1 MLPVNL
7 LKGVYIMAVTCTNV
21 TLEVNTVKVLAAD
34 AAKETNANKAEAF
47 TFTPTKAG
55 RKILI
60 LVTETSN
67 AGAITCSLG
76 AGSEFWAS
84 DAQTFNAVENKTSAF
99 QIEDVA
105 RFLTSSDTI
114 VLTLTPATGKKLLTD
129 HAATVQIL
137 ELV

>member
-34 AAKETNANKAEAF
+34 AATETNANKAEAF

-60 LVTETSN
+60 LVTVAAANGTVV
-67 AGAITCSLG
+67 CSLG

-137 ELV
+137 ERV

>member
-34 AAKETNANKAEAF
+34 AATETNANKAEAF

-60 LVTETSN
+60 LVTVAAANGTVV
-67 AGAITCSLG
+67 CSLG

>member
-1 MLPVNL
+1 
-7 LKGVYIMAVTCTNV
+7 MAVSCNNV

-34 AAKETNANKAEAF
+34 AATETTASKAQDF

-60 LVTETSN
+60 LVTEAGN

-84 DAQTFNAVENKTSAF
+84 DAQTFTAATNSISAF

-105 RFLTSSDTI
+105 RFLTSSGTI
-114 VLTLTPATGKKLLTD
+114 VLTLTPTTNKKLASE
-129 HAATVQIL
+129 HAATVQVI

>member
-1 MLPVNL
+1 
-7 LKGVYIMAVTCTNV
+7 MAVTCKNV

-34 AAKETNANKAEAF
+34 AATETTANKAEAF

-60 LVTETSN
+60 LVTVANTH
-67 AGAITCSLG
+67 GTVVCSLG

-84 DAQTFNAVENKTSAF
+84 DAQTFNAVQNKTSAF

-114 VLTLTPATGKKLLTD
+114 VLTLTPATDKKLLTD
-129 HAATVQIL
+129 HAATVQVI

>member
-1 MLPVNL
+1 
-7 LKGVYIMAVTCTNV
+7 MAVSCNNV

-34 AAKETNANKAEAF
+34 AATESNAKKAEAF
-47 TFTPTKAG
+47 TITPTKAG

-60 LVTETSN
+60 LVTLPN
-67 AGAITCSLG
+67 AGDLLLFR

-84 DAQTFNAVENKTSAF
+84 DAQTNAVQKDSAF

-114 VLTLTPATGKKLLTD
+114 VLTLTPADGKRLATD
-129 HAATVQIL
+129 HAATVQVI

>member
-7 LKGVYIMAVTCTNV
+7 LKGVYIMAVSCTNV

-34 AAKETNANKAEAF
+34 AATETNANKAEAF

-60 LVTETSN
+60 LVTVAAANGTVV
-67 AGAITCSLG
+67 CSLG

-114 VLTLTPATGKKLLTD
+114 VLTLTPADGKKLKTD
-129 HAATVQIL
+129 HAATVQVI

>member
-1 MLPVNL
+1 
-7 LKGVYIMAVTCTNV
+7 MAVSCNNV

-34 AAKETNANKAEAF
+34 AATSTEASAPEAF
-47 TFTPTKAG
+47 TITPTKAG

-60 LVTETSN
+60 LVTVADAHGTVV
-67 AGAITCSLG
+67 CSLG

-84 DAQTFNAVENKTSAF
+84 DAQTFNAVQNKTSAF

-114 VLTLTPATGKKLLTD
+114 VLTLTPANGKRLATD
-129 HAATVQIL
+129 HAATVQVI

>member
-1 MLPVNL
+1 
-7 LKGVYIMAVTCTNV
+7 MAVSCNNV

-34 AAKETNANKAEAF
+34 AATESNANKAEAF
-47 TFTPTKAG
+47 TITPTKAG

-67 AGAITCSLG
+67 AGDITCSLG

-84 DAQTFNAVENKTSAF
+84 DAQTFTAATNKTSAF

-105 RFLTSSDTI
+105 RFLTSSGTI
-114 VLTLTPATGKKLLTD
+114 VLTLTPANGKRLATD
-129 HAATVQIL
+129 HAATVQVI

>member
-1 MLPVNL
+1 
-7 LKGVYIMAVTCTNV
+7 MAVTCTNV

-34 AAKETNANKAEAF
+34 AATSTVANTAEAF

-60 LVTETSN
+60 LVTE
-67 AGAITCSLG
+67 AGSAGDIACSLG

-84 DAQTFNAVENKTSAF
+84 DAQTFTAESGEISAF

-114 VLTLTPATGKKLLTD
+114 VLTLTPATGKKLATD
-129 HAATVQIL
+129 HAATVQVI

>member
-1 MLPVNL
+1 
-7 LKGVYIMAVTCTNV
+7 MAVSCNNV

-34 AAKETNANKAEAF
+34 AATETTANKAEAF
-47 TFTPTKAG
+47 TITPTKAG

-84 DAQTFNAVENKTSAF
+84 DAQTFTAATNKTSAF

-114 VLTLTPATGKKLLTD
+114 VLTLTPANGKRLATD
-129 HAATVQIL
+129 HAATVQVI

>member
-1 MLPVNL
+1 
-7 LKGVYIMAVTCTNV
+7 MAVSCNNV

-34 AAKETNANKAEAF
+34 AATETVASKAEAF

-60 LVTETSN
+60 LVTE
-67 AGAITCSLG
+67 AGSVGDITCSLG

-84 DAQTFNAVENKTSAF
+84 NAQTFTAESGEISAF

-105 RFLTSSDTI
+105 RFLTSSGTI
-114 VLTLTPATGKKLLTD
+114 VLTLTPTTNKKLGSD
-129 HAATVQIL
+129 HAATVQVI